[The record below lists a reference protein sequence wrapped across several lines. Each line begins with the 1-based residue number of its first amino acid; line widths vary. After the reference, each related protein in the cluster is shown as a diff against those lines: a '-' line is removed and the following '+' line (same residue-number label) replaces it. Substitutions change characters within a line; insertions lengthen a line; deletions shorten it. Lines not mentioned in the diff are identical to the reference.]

1 MAEEVNIIIDNL
13 CTKFGTTVQTL
24 VPEMAK
30 MNISEGIVTI
40 IICVII
46 LIFLYK
52 ASVKI
57 WNYSKKYDS
66 EYGLLLLVTGFAA
79 VIFTIILSITI
90 VSTTGWITSP
100 TAKTIGTI
108 ISMVD

>member
-1 MAEEVNIIIDNL
+1 MGEEVNIIIDNL
-13 CTKFGTTVQTL
+13 CTKLGTTVQTL
-24 VPEMAK
+24 IPEMAK
-30 MNISEGIVTI
+30 MNILEGIVTI

-52 ASVKI
+52 VSVKT
-57 WNYSKKYDS
+57 WNYSKEYDS

-90 VSTTGWITSP
+90 VSTTGWIASP